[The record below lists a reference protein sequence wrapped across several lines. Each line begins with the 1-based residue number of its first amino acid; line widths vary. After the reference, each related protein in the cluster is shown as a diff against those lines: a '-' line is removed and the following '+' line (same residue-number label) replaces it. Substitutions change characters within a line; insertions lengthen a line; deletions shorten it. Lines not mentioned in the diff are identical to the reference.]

1 MDGSIPL
8 LPAGATLISLSI
20 SLSWVI
26 SRLTLALALSLVLLD
41 DTGFIDSLPPAFY
54 SQFEIPPSLFQTP
67 LLFKKIIIFFFFFFT
82 QIFDK

>member
-1 MDGSIPL
+1 MDGWIYPASARRCYFNKPL
-8 LPAGATLISLSI
+8 FL

-26 SRLTLALALSLVLLD
+26 SRLTLALSLVLLD

-67 LLFKKIIIFFFFFFT
+67 LLFLKNNNFLFFLT